1 MRPCGNTYYS
11 DRDPSHFR
19 FILNYLR
26 NGAHLED
33 MNLSNVKRYLME
45 LLAEARFYLLDGLQ
59 EILLESLCQVT
70 KSNEL

>member
-33 MNLSNVKRYLME
+33 MNLSHVKRYLME
-45 LLAEARFYLLDGLQ
+45 LSLRPGFICWMICRRYSWKACAR
-59 EILLESLCQVT
+59 
-70 KSNEL
+70 